1 MEGLVEPAVRAVAVP
16 ILMRTLFQ
24 GDRGGI
30 VKTDNERSGL
40 DGFEGRFV
48 DIRGGNEA
56 FVDLWCLSV
65 TYKFRPHNPP
75 PKKKLQPG
83 IQEGN
88 THTSVHTSLFCEVRI
103 PTGALLSAFS

>member
-1 MEGLVEPAVRAVAVP
+1 
-16 ILMRTLFQ
+16 MRTLFQ

-65 TYKFRPHNPP
+65 TCKFGPLQN
-75 PKKKLQPG
+75 KKHSQGFEREIHIHLS
-83 IQEGN
+83 
-88 THTSVHTSLFCEVRI
+88 THLCFVK
-103 PTGALLSAFS
+103 